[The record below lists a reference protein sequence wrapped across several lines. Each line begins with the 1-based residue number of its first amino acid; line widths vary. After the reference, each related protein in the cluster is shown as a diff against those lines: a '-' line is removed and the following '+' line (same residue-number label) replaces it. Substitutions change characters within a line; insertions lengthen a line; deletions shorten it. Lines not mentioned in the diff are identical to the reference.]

1 MDRRLGFPFAL
12 GLFEES
18 QNSDENGRRLL
29 ALGSSAVHQPTL
41 LESLNNLSNDLS
53 QLTGQSYPPLTAT
66 RTPVFSGLST
76 LQSVG
81 NQPVLT
87 QPVLPAADETR
98 EDRDHLFPYILH
110 GLLDDIEKAGQTS
123 VISWSPDGKAFR
135 IHNEDVFQE
144 RLLRLYF
151 GQDSIDNFRATLF
164 SWAFNEG
171 EDGSYHH
178 PCFVKDRPEFRLFMK
193 RKEAARE
200 KVTAPKNL
208 QVTMKVRL
216 CQSCE
221 MSSNSLAFR
230 CLMF

>member
-18 QNSDENGRRLL
+18 QKSDENGRRLL
-29 ALGSSAVHQPTL
+29 ALGSSAVHQHQPTL
-41 LESLNNLSNDLS
+41 LESLNNLSNNYS
-53 QLTGQSYPPLTAT
+53 QLTGQTYPPLTAT

-76 LQSVG
+76 SQSLG
-81 NQPVLT
+81 NQPGLTHT

-151 GQDSIDNFRATLF
+151 GQDSIDDFRATLF
-164 SWAFNEG
+164 SWAFNEDEG
-171 EDGSYHH
+171 GSYHH

-193 RKEAARE
+193 RKEAAIE
-200 KVTAPKNL
+200 KVPAPKNF
-208 QVTMKVRL
+208 QVTNYESAIELKRANHAM
-216 CQSCE
+216 
-221 MSSNSLAFR
+221 
-230 CLMF
+230 